1 MRTKRTGLL
10 LAAAA
15 SALLLAGACSSDSTT
30 TTDTTAGSSGSTL
43 GALPATGTD
52 TPGSTPGSL
61 PATGTETPVSE
72 IQAMVADAT
81 LITDGTLTVCS
92 DIPYAPFEFEDDNGE
107 LTGFDVELVD
117 AMAEQMNLE
126 TDFKTTPFSSIIP
139 ALIAGDCDVIVS
151 ATTITEDRS
160 KQVLFSDPYFDAD
173 QSLLV
178 TAENEGTY
186 KSLDDLAGKS
196 IGVQSGTTG
205 ADYAEE
211 HKPDGATIKEFDGAD
226 ALFTAIVAGDIDAV
240 LQDFP
245 VNAYRALQQPEQFA
259 VTETFPTGEQYG
271 MAVTLENTNLADA
284 LNASLGNVRVSGT
297 YDEIYSSWFGED

>member
-10 LAAAA
+10 MAAMA
-15 SALLLAGACSSDSTT
+15 SALLLAGACSSDSSTS
-30 TTDTTAGSSGSTL
+30 TTATSAGGSTS
-43 GALPATGTD
+43 
-52 TPGSTPGSL
+52 STPGTS
-61 PATGTETPVSE
+61 PKGTTPGTTPGTMTPVSE
-72 IQAMVADAT
+72 IEGMVADAT
-81 LITDGTLTVCS
+81 LKADGTLTICS

-117 AMAEQMNLE
+117 AMAEEMNLE
-126 TDFKTTPFSSIIP
+126 TDFQTTPFDGIIP
-139 ALIAGDCDVIVS
+139 ALVAGNCDVIVS
-151 ATTITEDRS
+151 ATTITDERAE
-160 KQVLFSDPYFDAD
+160 QVLFTDPYFDAD

-178 TAENEGTY
+178 TAENKDAY
-186 KSLDDLAGKS
+186 KSLDDMGGKN

-211 HKPDGATIKEFDGAD
+211 NKPEGATIKEYQGAD
-226 ALFTAIVAGDIDAV
+226 ELFAAIVAGDIDAI

-245 VNAYRALQQPEQFA
+245 VNAYRALQDPEVFA

-284 LNASLGNVRVSGT
+284 LNAALGNVRASGT
-297 YDEIYSSWFGED
+297 YDEIYASWFGEGE

>member
-10 LAAAA
+10 MAAMA
-15 SALLLAGACSSDSTT
+15 SALLLAGACSSDSSTS
-30 TTDTTAGSSGSTL
+30 TTATSAGGST
-43 GALPATGTD
+43 
-52 TPGSTPGSL
+52 GSTPGTS
-61 PATGTETPVSE
+61 PKGTTPGTTPGTMTPVSE
-72 IQAMVADAT
+72 IEGMVADAT
-81 LITDGTLTVCS
+81 LKADGTLTICS

-117 AMAEQMNLE
+117 AMAEEMNLE
-126 TDFKTTPFSSIIP
+126 TDFQTTPFDGIIP
-139 ALIAGDCDVIVS
+139 ALVAGNCDVIVS
-151 ATTITEDRS
+151 ATTITDERAE
-160 KQVLFSDPYFDAD
+160 QVLFTDPYFDAD

-178 TAENEGTY
+178 TAENKDAY
-186 KSLDDLAGKS
+186 KSLDDMGGKN

-211 HKPDGATIKEFDGAD
+211 NKPEGATIKEYQGAD
-226 ALFTAIVAGDIDAV
+226 ELFAAIVAGDIDAI

-245 VNAYRALQQPEQFA
+245 VNAYRALQDPEVFA

-284 LNASLGNVRVSGT
+284 LNAALGNVRASGT
-297 YDEIYSSWFGED
+297 YDEIYASWFGEGE

>member
-10 LAAAA
+10 LAATA
-15 SALLLAGACSSDSTT
+15 SALMLVGACSSDSTT
-30 TTDTTAGSSGSTL
+30 TTGTSTTVAGSSGSTP
-43 GALPATGTD
+43 GTVAEGPVGTGQ
-52 TPGSTPGSL
+52 
-61 PATGTETPVSE
+61 ATETPVSE
-72 IQAMVADAT
+72 IEAMVADAT
-81 LITDGTLTVCS
+81 LITDATLTICS

-117 AMAEQMNLE
+117 AMAEEMNLQTE
-126 TDFKTTPFSSIIP
+126 FLTTPFDGIIP
-139 ALIAGDCDVIVS
+139 ALVAGNCDVIVS
-151 ATTITEDRS
+151 ATTITEERAE
-160 KQVLFSDPYFDAD
+160 QVLFSDPYFDAD

-186 KSLDDLAGKS
+186 ASLDDLGGKN

-211 HKPDGATIKEFDGAD
+211 NKPEGATIREYQGAD
-226 ALFTAIVAGDIDAV
+226 DLFSAIVAGDVDAI

-245 VNAYRALQQPEQFA
+245 VNAYRALENPDQFA

-271 MAVTLENTNLADA
+271 MAVTLENTDLADA
-284 LNASLGNVRVSGT
+284 LNAALGNVQAAGT
-297 YDEIYSSWFGED
+297 YDEIYASWFGES

>member
-10 LAAAA
+10 MAVAA
-15 SALLLAGACSSDSTT
+15 SALLLAGACSSDSSTST
-30 TTDTTAGSSGSTL
+30 SDTTAAGGS
-43 GALPATGTD
+43 A
-52 TPGSTPGSL
+52 GSTPGTTAGTTPGTM
-61 PATGTETPVSE
+61 PATMTPVGE
-72 IQAMVADAT
+72 IEAMVGEAT
-81 LITDGTLTVCS
+81 LISDGMLTICS

-117 AMAEQMNLE
+117 AMAEEMNLE
-126 TDFKTTPFSSIIP
+126 TEFKTTPFDSIIP
-139 ALIAGDCDVIVS
+139 ALAAGDCDVIVS
-151 ATTITEDRS
+151 ATTITDERS
-160 KQVLFSDPYFDAD
+160 EQVLFSDPYFDAD

-186 KSLDDLAGKS
+186 KTLDDLAGKN

-211 HKPDGATIKEFDGAD
+211 NKPEGATIKEFQGAD

-245 VNAYRALQQPEQFA
+245 VNKYRALENPDQFA

-284 LNASLGNVRVSGT
+284 LNAALGNVRASGT
-297 YDEIYSSWFGED
+297 YDEIYDSWFAG